1 MDQKKANHNLPDE
14 FKWMDDEA
22 EFGRETKN
30 VIKIYK
36 QQKIVKSHER
46 QCPEWTWNIEV
57 KGPILYPKLL
67 PTMKI

>member
-1 MDQKKANHNLPDE
+1 
-14 FKWMDDEA
+14 MDDEA